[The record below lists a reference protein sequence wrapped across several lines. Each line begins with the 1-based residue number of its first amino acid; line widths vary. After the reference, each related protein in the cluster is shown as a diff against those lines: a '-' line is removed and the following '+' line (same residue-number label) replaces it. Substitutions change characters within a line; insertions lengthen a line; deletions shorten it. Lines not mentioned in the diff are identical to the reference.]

1 MFIISFYIIF
11 FISQGDFRVLCV
23 FLNIYPKR
31 EIEKRILE
39 NYCIFRQIILTRGKM
54 SIFKKNRKLYELLA
68 EFYECL
74 ADMEQFRRAQQSI
87 NLFLA
92 NDEARK
98 HYEKLLDLEEI
109 LHSKQ
114 KDGGIT
120 EEDLGNYR
128 TINEKL
134 QDIPGASEFFA
145 AQDELESIH
154 LQIMNFIGVAIETG
168 QTPSPDELE
177 EYNKLYHKDDAP
189 LNDED

>member
-1 MFIISFYIIF
+1 
-11 FISQGDFRVLCV
+11 
-23 FLNIYPKR
+23 
-31 EIEKRILE
+31 
-39 NYCIFRQIILTRGKM
+39 M

-92 NDEARK
+92 NDDARK

-114 KDGGIT
+114 QDGGIT

-128 TINEKL
+128 EVNEKL
-134 QDIPGASEFFA
+134 QDIPGAGDFFA

-177 EYNKLYHKDDAP
+177 EYNKLYHKNDAP
-189 LNDED
+189 LIDEE